1 MGTLN
6 WFNGKC
12 LPIFQHGTR
21 NCTVEVTSL
30 LRKYCRFRLSSTIQ
44 RIYQG
49 VASEAPRRCHV
60 PAGGSGAGSEARGGQ
75 QRQRRELGRGAI
87 AIPRLPLL
95 GREQRR
101 PLDGEAA
108 VGAPVPA
115 PLDRAHQQRYQ
126 TLHLTDRSLS
136 LQSALLLFSFL
147 AELGSTDNERV
158 PEEGKQRLQLL
169 ESHTTWKKAGG
180 ISSSNASAELNC
192 LSTVLSP
199 ARA

>member
-49 VASEAPRRCHV
+49 VASEAPRRRHV

-75 QRQRRELGRGAI
+75 RRRRRQRRELGRGAI

-115 PLDRAHQQRYQ
+115 PLDRAHHQRYQ

-136 LQSALLLFSFL
+136 LQSALLLSSFL

-169 ESHTTWKKAGG
+169 VRCGNW
-180 ISSSNASAELNC
+180 
-192 LSTVLSP
+192 
-199 ARA
+199 